1 MSELLPYEHREI
13 REEEL
18 LRALPPEYGRDVS
31 HLIEDELKRRSREVV
46 VYLEDDSTG
55 VQRSHD
61 VYMVIDPS
69 EGGIREGIDASR
81 KAEHRLLF
89 VLTNSRGLPPK
100 EAGELNRSI
109 VESLMKIS
117 NEENIELRLGSR
129 GDSTLR
135 GHFPLEPLTIKES
148 LEASARVV
156 DGIIVSHAFLTEMT
170 RVTVNDIHLLRIRK
184 TDGSLWYTPVHL
196 TGFAQD
202 PVFHYPTS
210 NMREYIQYK
219 FAVSNLKIEARE
231 IRHISIDDI
240 RRGGPEKVSRMLL
253 EVENGQV
260 ITVDVV
266 TRRDL
271 DVLVLGLLWAEGEG
285 KYFIYRTAASF
296 PPARVGMTD
305 LPSLTREQILGR
317 RKLDG
322 GILGI
327 WGSIGE
333 LSSTQLERMMKDVE
347 GWVSVELDVRKILE
361 SEEEREKAIVSA
373 GNAAEEALKHG
384 RNAVVYTVPR
394 SEYPSGDLS
403 EEERTANHMKIANS
417 LQQVYERIHSPPD
430 VLLFKGGTTSSIG
443 LLKSGVRKV
452 YALGQIDSGI
462 PIVKILSIDNTRFP
476 GRETFII
483 LGPGNVGVADTYVE
497 MMKKLLNN

>member
-1 MSELLPYEHREI
+1 
-13 REEEL
+13 
-18 LRALPPEYGRDVS
+18 
-31 HLIEDELKRRSREVV
+31 
-46 VYLEDDSTG
+46 
-55 VQRSHD
+55 
-61 VYMVIDPS
+61 
-69 EGGIREGIDASR
+69 
-81 KAEHRLLF
+81 
-89 VLTNSRGLPPK
+89 
-100 EAGELNRSI
+100 
-109 VESLMKIS
+109 
-117 NEENIELRLGSR
+117 
-129 GDSTLR
+129 
-135 GHFPLEPLTIKES
+135 
-148 LEASARVV
+148 
-156 DGIIVSHAFLTEMT
+156 
-170 RVTVNDIHLLRIRK
+170 
-184 TDGSLWYTPVHL
+184 
-196 TGFAQD
+196 
-202 PVFHYPTS
+202 
-210 NMREYIQYK
+210 
-219 FAVSNLKIEARE
+219 
-231 IRHISIDDI
+231 
-240 RRGGPEKVSRMLL
+240 
-253 EVENGQV
+253 
-260 ITVDVV
+260 
-266 TRRDL
+266 
-271 DVLVLGLLWAEGEG
+271 
-285 KYFIYRTAASF
+285 
-296 PPARVGMTD
+296 MTD
-305 LPSLTREQILGR
+305 LPSLTKEQILGR

-361 SEEEREKAIVSA
+361 SEEEKEKAIVSA